1 MSIKSKKA
9 STYGNMKTSQSTEE
23 EQKRK
28 RRHTKIMP
36 FYMQEKLMVG
46 FVFLI
51 LLFAILSVV
60 IFRMVQKNG
69 EEYNRMV

>member
-1 MSIKSKKA
+1 
-9 STYGNMKTSQSTEE
+9 MKTSQSSDE
-23 EQKRK
+23 EQKKK
-28 RRHTKIMP
+28 RRQTKIMP

-51 LLFAILSVV
+51 LLFAILSIV

-69 EEYNRMV
+69 EEYNRIVL